1 MSVDVVET
9 IVIERPLTEVAGYA
23 GDPSNVAHWCRRID
37 TAEWQTDPPT
47 KLGSQIN
54 FAARVLGRKLVRRST
69 VTEFTPGEQ
78 VAIHTPDNMF
88 PIDTTST
95 WRAVGGRVT
104 HMTLRH
110 HVEPQRFSRLTAP
123 LVAIALRR
131 TMRRDLNDLKRLLES
146 RS

>member
-1 MSVDVVET
+1 MSVDVIET
-9 IVIERPLTEVAGYA
+9 IVIERPITEVAGYV
-23 GDPSNVAHWCRRID
+23 GDPSNVPYWCRGID
-37 TAEWQTDPPT
+37 AAVWQTDPPI
-47 KLGSQIN
+47 KLGSQIE
-54 FAARVLGRKLVRRST
+54 FSARLLGRKLVRHSV

-78 VAIHTPDNMF
+78 VAIRTADRLF

-110 HVEPQRFSRLTAP
+110 HVEPQRFAQLAAP
-123 LVAIALRR
+123 LVPIALRR
-131 TMRRDLNDLKRLLES
+131 SMRRDLVDLKRLLES